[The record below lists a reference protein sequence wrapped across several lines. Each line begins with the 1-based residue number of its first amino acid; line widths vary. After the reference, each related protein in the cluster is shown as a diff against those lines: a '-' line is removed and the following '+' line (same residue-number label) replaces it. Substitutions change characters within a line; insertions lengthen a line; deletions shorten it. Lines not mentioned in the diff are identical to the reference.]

1 MVLKMFFDSSLEE
14 FKKPLNKEVN
24 GFVMNL
30 LGKDNNYHGNK
41 SDYCISSIQG
51 GVCND
56 NGTTSF
62 PNGAIVAVSSNNPL
76 FISIIIDSLISNT
89 SELKIASL
97 TYEKMEMTDYNP
109 FSDYDVVRSIS
120 PISLKSNGR
129 FCTCED
135 SNFVSVL
142 QKHCINKL
150 IQSGVSEKAANTIT
164 IEPFHFEGARKVC
177 VKIDEAKNISSNVML
192 IVKGNKNARKQL
204 YNMGMGRCTG
214 FGFGFVEVRNR
225 NMF

>member
-1 MVLKMFFDSSLEE
+1 MTTLVI
-14 FKKPLNKEVN
+14 PL
-24 GFVMNL
+24 
-30 LGKDNNYHGNK
+30 
-41 SDYCISSIQG
+41 SIIASIQG

-97 TYEKMEMTDYNP
+97 TYEKMEMTEYNP
-109 FSDYDVVRSIS
+109 FSEYDVVRSIS

>member
-1 MVLKMFFDSSLEE
+1 MFFNKTLEE
-14 FKKPLNKEVN
+14 FKEPLNKEVN
-24 GFVMNL
+24 GFIMEL
-30 LGKDNNYHGNK
+30 LGNDNNYHGNK
-41 SDYCISSIQG
+41 SDYCVSSIQG

-62 PNGAIVAVSSNNPL
+62 PNGAIVAVSSNDPQVIGQL
-76 FISIIIDSLISNT
+76 VESILNET
-89 SELKIASL
+89 GKLKIASL
-97 TYEKMEMTDYNP
+97 TYEKMEMTEYNP
-109 FSDYDVVRSIS
+109 FSDYDVIRSIS
-120 PISLKSNGR
+120 PISLKHNGK
-129 FCTCED
+129 FYTYED
-135 SNFVSVL
+135 DEFIELL

-150 IQSGVSEKAANTIT
+150 INNGVEEKIANTIT
-164 IEPFHFEGARKVC
+164 LEPFHFEGARKVC
-177 VKIDEAKNISSNVML
+177 VKIGDAKNISSNVML